1 VLFSWLI
8 GATVADER
16 FPFEVSVVVS
26 YFTIVLFVVL
36 SGPFWLARWVSKKR
50 IAKPLAAAEGVREQ
64 FTVRHI
70 LIWTAVVAGIV
81 SLGRL
86 ILGSQAQQNDMP
98 PIGILFMFA
107 RFVAIIGLLV
117 AAVGLPMVWAVLT
130 ERPSRRVW
138 HLILGICCVAPLV
151 VHELLWVIA
160 GQAPSTE
167 DRVSGLMAWY
177 GFAAA
182 AVLMTGAGLMLARA
196 HGYRLLRIRLR
207 DGESVD

>member
-151 VHELLWVIA
+151 VHELLWLGYCWPSAVNRRSCIWTHGLVRLCRCRCTHDRRRLDARTRSRISTIA
-160 GQAPSTE
+160 DSTSRWRE
-167 DRVSGLMAWY
+167 C
-177 GFAAA
+177 
-182 AVLMTGAGLMLARA
+182 
-196 HGYRLLRIRLR
+196 
-207 DGESVD
+207 